1 MLGRSRHLEGAGKA
15 ELGAQPSAR
24 LKLEADKF
32 RVPRLVFVN
41 KLDREVREPLIN
53 DDSHYPTSIEWWA
66 MLFESFKHIY
76 AGGEPVY
83 IGEDNR

>member
-1 MLGRSRHLEGAGKA
+1 MKMFRFRATPEGK
-15 ELGAQPSAR
+15 E
-24 LKLEADKF
+24 
-32 RVPRLVFVN
+32 VM
-41 KLDREVREPLIN
+41 REVREPLIN

-83 IGEDNR
+83 AGEDNR